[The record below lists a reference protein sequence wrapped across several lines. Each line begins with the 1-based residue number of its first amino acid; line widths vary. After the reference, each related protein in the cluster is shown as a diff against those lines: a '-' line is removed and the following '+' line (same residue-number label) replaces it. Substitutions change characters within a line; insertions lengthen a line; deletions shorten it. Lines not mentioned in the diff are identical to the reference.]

1 MNHHGRKQ
9 AAARFFARFDSLAL
23 VALYGTKF
31 RHSER
36 GPMNANA
43 TSANKIKGPA
53 YRVQVIDR
61 ALSVLE
67 VLADEGQPL
76 SLVKLSKS
84 LDLPKSTT
92 MRLLMV
98 LEGHR
103 FVQKNAES
111 GLYRLGLKLFEL
123 GSKAVAQFDLTER
136 AQPHLERMVS
146 RTGET
151 AYLGVLDGGEAMV
164 LERVES
170 SRAVRVP
177 TSVGWRHPAHST
189 AVGKVLLA
197 FTPESKL
204 TAVLGK
210 GRLQSYTPKTITSV
224 ARLREELQRV
234 RERRFALDDEETEDG
249 LRCIAAAV
257 REHSGQV
264 GAALGIIGPA
274 YRIPDDAVATL
285 AAIVIGAADKLSA
298 ELGYRVA
305 EPRASRRDGGLERQ

>member
-1 MNHHGRKQ
+1 M
-9 AAARFFARFDSLAL
+9 RFDVLAL
-23 VALYGTKF
+23 VTLYGTKF
-31 RHSER
+31 RQLER
-36 GPMNANA
+36 GEMNADA
-43 TSANKIKGPA
+43 TSANKIKGSA

-136 AQPHLERMVS
+136 VRPHLERLVS
-146 RTGET
+146 LTGET
-151 AYLGVLDGGEAMV
+151 AYLSVLDGGEALVM
-164 LERVES
+164 ERVES

-197 FTPESKL
+197 FVPESKL

-210 GRLQSYTPKTITSV
+210 GRLRAYTRKTVTSV
-224 ARLREELQRV
+224 AHLREELQRV
-234 RERRFALDDEETEDG
+234 REHGFALDDEETEDG

-264 GAALGIIGPA
+264 TAALGVLGPA
-274 YRIPDDAVATL
+274 YRIPDDAVAML
-285 AAIVIGAADKLSA
+285 AATVISAADKLSA

-305 EPRASRRDGGLERQ
+305 EPRATRRDVSLDR

>member
-1 MNHHGRKQ
+1 
-9 AAARFFARFDSLAL
+9 
-23 VALYGTKF
+23 
-31 RHSER
+31 
-36 GPMNANA
+36 MNANGA
-43 TSANKIKGPA
+43 SANKLKGPA

-76 SLVKLSKS
+76 SLVKLSKI

-103 FVQKNAES
+103 FVQKSAES

-136 AQPHLERMVS
+136 VRPHLERLVS

-151 AYLGVLDGGEAMV
+151 AYLSVLDGGEALV

-197 FTPESKL
+197 FAPESKL
-204 TAVLGK
+204 MAVLGK
-210 GRLQSYTPKTITSV
+210 GRLRAYTRKTITSI
-224 ARLREELQRV
+224 ARLRGELQRV
-234 RERRFALDDEETEDG
+234 REHGFALDDEETEDG

-264 GAALGIIGPA
+264 TAALGILGPA
-274 YRIPDDAVATL
+274 YRIPDDSVAIL
-285 AAIVIGAADKLSA
+285 AATVISAADKLSA
-298 ELGYRVA
+298 ELGYRLA
-305 EPRASRRDGGLERQ
+305 EPRAARRDISQEVGQDR

>member
-1 MNHHGRKQ
+1 
-9 AAARFFARFDSLAL
+9 
-23 VALYGTKF
+23 
-31 RHSER
+31 
-36 GPMNANA
+36 MNANGA
-43 TSANKIKGPA
+43 SANKLKGPA

-61 ALSVLE
+61 ALGVLE
-67 VLADEGQPL
+67 VLAEEGQPL

-84 LDLPKSTT
+84 LQLPKSTT

-103 FVQKNAES
+103 FVQKSAES
-111 GLYRLGLKLFEL
+111 GLYSLGLKLFEL
-123 GSKAVAQFDLTER
+123 GSKAAAQFDLTER
-136 AQPHLERMVS
+136 ARPYLERMVS

-151 AYLGVLDGGEAMV
+151 AYLSVLDGGEALV

-197 FTPESKL
+197 FAPEGKL
-204 TAVLGK
+204 AAVLGK
-210 GRLQSYTPKTITSV
+210 GRLRAYTRKTITSV
-224 ARLREELQRV
+224 ARLRAELQRV
-234 RERRFALDDEETEDG
+234 REQGVALDDEETEDG

-264 GAALGIIGPA
+264 TAALGILGPA

-285 AAIVIGAADKLSA
+285 AATVVSAADKLSA
-298 ELGYRVA
+298 ELGYRAV
-305 EPRASRRDGGLERQ
+305 ESRAARRELSLDR

>member
-1 MNHHGRKQ
+1 MVRSS
-9 AAARFFARFDSLAL
+9 ASW
-23 VALYGTKF
+23 
-31 RHSER
+31 
-36 GPMNANA
+36 NAV
-43 TSANKIKGPA
+43 TSAIEMSVNKAKAKGPS

-67 VLADEGQPL
+67 MLAAEGQPL
-76 SLVKLSKS
+76 SLVKLSKK
-84 LDLPKSTT
+84 LGLPKSTT

-103 FVQKNAES
+103 FVQKSAES

-123 GSKAVAQFDLTER
+123 GSKAVAQFDLSER
-136 AQPHLERMVS
+136 ARPHLERLVS

-151 AYLGVLDGGEAMV
+151 AYLSVLDGGEALV

-177 TSVGWRHPAHST
+177 ASVGWRNPAHCT

-197 FTPESKL
+197 SMPEGKL
-204 TAVLGK
+204 TAVVGK
-210 GRLQSYTPKTITSV
+210 ARLSAYTQNTITSL

-234 RERRFALDDEETEDG
+234 REHGFALDDEETEDG
-249 LRCIAAAV
+249 LRCVAAAV
-257 REHSGQV
+257 REHSGRV
-264 GAALGIIGPA
+264 AAALGILGPA
-274 YRIPDDAVATL
+274 FRIPDESVAML
-285 AAIVIGAADKLSA
+285 AATVISAADELSA

-305 EPRASRRDGGLERQ
+305 ATRAAEPYASLDR

>member
-1 MNHHGRKQ
+1 
-9 AAARFFARFDSLAL
+9 
-23 VALYGTKF
+23 
-31 RHSER
+31 
-36 GPMNANA
+36 
-43 TSANKIKGPA
+43 
-53 YRVQVIDR
+53 
-61 ALSVLE
+61 
-67 VLADEGQPL
+67 
-76 SLVKLSKS
+76 
-84 LDLPKSTT
+84 

-151 AYLGVLDGGEAMV
+151 AYLGVLDGGEALV

-210 GRLQSYTPKTITSV
+210 GRLQGYTPKTITSV
-224 ARLREELQRV
+224 ARLREELR
-234 RERRFALDDEETEDG
+234 
-249 LRCIAAAV
+249 AAPFT
-257 REHSGQV
+257 
-264 GAALGIIGPA
+264 AALHGTLGGL
-274 YRIPDDAVATL
+274 L
-285 AAIVIGAADKLSA
+285 AALELATGGVVITGGTLDPAQQA
-298 ELGYRVA
+298 
-305 EPRASRRDGGLERQ
+305 PR

>member
-1 MNHHGRKQ
+1 
-9 AAARFFARFDSLAL
+9 
-23 VALYGTKF
+23 
-31 RHSER
+31 
-36 GPMNANA
+36 MNANPM
-43 TSANKIKGPA
+43 SANQVKEPS

-61 ALSVLE
+61 ALGVLE
-67 VLADEGQPL
+67 VLAGEGQPM
-76 SLVKLSKS
+76 SLVKLSKR
-84 LDLPKSTT
+84 LGLPKSTT

-103 FVQKNAES
+103 FVEKSAES

-136 AQPHLERMVS
+136 ARPHLERLVS

-151 AYLGVLDGGEAMV
+151 AYLSVLDGAEALV

-177 TSVGWRHPAHST
+177 ASVGWRNPAHCT

-197 FTPESKL
+197 HTPESRL

-210 GRLQSYTPKTITSV
+210 ARLRAYTQNTITSV
-224 ARLREELQRV
+224 AQLREELRRV
-234 RERRFALDDEETEDG
+234 RERGFALDDEETEDG

-257 REHSGQV
+257 QEHSGRV
-264 GAALGIIGPA
+264 AAALGILGPA
-274 YRIPDDAVATL
+274 YRIPDGSVATL
-285 AAIVIGAADKLSA
+285 AATVIGAAHKLSA
-298 ELGYRVA
+298 DLGYRAA
-305 EPRASRRDGGLERQ
+305 EPRAARQYVGLDG

>member
-1 MNHHGRKQ
+1 
-9 AAARFFARFDSLAL
+9 
-23 VALYGTKF
+23 
-31 RHSER
+31 
-36 GPMNANA
+36 MNANA
-43 TSANKIKGPA
+43 TSVNKIKGPA
-53 YRVQVIDR
+53 YHVRVIDR

-67 VLADEGQPL
+67 VLADKGQPL
-76 SLVKLSKS
+76 SLVRLSKS

-103 FVQKNAES
+103 FVQKSAES

-136 AQPHLERMVS
+136 ARPYLERLVS
-146 RTGET
+146 GTGET
-151 AYLGVLDGGEAMV
+151 AYLSVLDGGEALV

-197 FTPESKL
+197 FTQESKL

-210 GRLQSYTPKTITSV
+210 GRLQRYTRKTITSIS
-224 ARLREELQRV
+224 RLREELQRV
-234 RERRFALDDEETEDG
+234 RERGFALDDEETEDG

-257 REHSGQV
+257 REHTGQTI
-264 GAALGIIGPA
+264 AALGIIGPA
-274 YRIPDDAVATL
+274 YRIPDDGVATL
-285 AAIVIGAADKLSA
+285 AATVISAADKLSA

-305 EPRASRRDGGLERQ
+305 EPGAPRLDCR

>member
-1 MNHHGRKQ
+1 
-9 AAARFFARFDSLAL
+9 
-23 VALYGTKF
+23 
-31 RHSER
+31 
-36 GPMNANA
+36 MNANGA
-43 TSANKIKGPA
+43 SANKLSGPA

-67 VLADEGQPL
+67 VLAEEGRPL

-103 FVQKNAES
+103 FVQKSAES
-111 GLYRLGLKLFEL
+111 GLYSLGLKLFEL
-123 GSKAVAQFDLTER
+123 GSKAAAQFDLTER
-136 AQPHLERMVS
+136 ARPHLERMVS

-151 AYLGVLDGGEAMV
+151 AYLSVLDGGEALV

-177 TSVGWRHPAHST
+177 TNVGWRHPAHSA

-197 FTPESKL
+197 FAPESKL
-204 TAVLGK
+204 ASALGK
-210 GRLQSYTPKTITSV
+210 GSLRGYTRKTITSV
-224 ARLREELQRV
+224 VHLREELQRV
-234 RERRFALDDEETEDG
+234 REQGFALDDEETEDG

-264 GAALGIIGPA
+264 TAALGIVGPA
-274 YRIPDDAVATL
+274 YRIPDEAVTTVAAT
-285 AAIVIGAADKLSA
+285 VIGAADKLSA
-298 ELGYRVA
+298 ELGYRVT
-305 EPRASRRDGGLERQ
+305 ESRAARREVSRDVGQDR

>member
-1 MNHHGRKQ
+1 
-9 AAARFFARFDSLAL
+9 
-23 VALYGTKF
+23 
-31 RHSER
+31 
-36 GPMNANA
+36 MNANE
-43 TSANKIKGPA
+43 TSANKIKGPS

-103 FVQKNAES
+103 FVEKSAES

-136 AQPHLERMVS
+136 ARPHLERLVS
-146 RTGET
+146 CTGET
-151 AYLGVLDGGEAMV
+151 AYLSVLDGGEALV

-177 TSVGWRHPAHST
+177 TSVGWRTS
-189 AVGKVLLA
+189 GA
-197 FTPESKL
+197 FHRGGQGSAGVYAGEQTD
-204 TAVLGK
+204 
-210 GRLQSYTPKTITSV
+210 GRARQRPVAKPTREKTITSI

-234 RERRFALDDEETEDG
+234 RERGFALDDEETEDG

-264 GAALGIIGPA
+264 TAALGILGPA
-274 YRIPDDAVATL
+274 YRIPDDSVATL
-285 AAIVIGAADKLSA
+285 AATVIGAADKLSA
-298 ELGYRVA
+298 ELGCRVA
-305 EPRASRRDGGLERQ
+305 EPGAARLDCR

>member
-1 MNHHGRKQ
+1 
-9 AAARFFARFDSLAL
+9 
-23 VALYGTKF
+23 
-31 RHSER
+31 
-36 GPMNANA
+36 MNANGA
-43 TSANKIKGPA
+43 SANKLKGPA

-67 VLADEGQPL
+67 VLADERRPL

-84 LDLPKSTT
+84 LGLPKSTT

-103 FVQKNAES
+103 FVQKSAES

-123 GSKAVAQFDLTER
+123 GSKAIAQFDLTER
-136 AQPHLERMVS
+136 ARPCLERLVS

-151 AYLGVLDGGEAMV
+151 AYLSVLDGGEELV
-164 LERVES
+164 LERVEC

-177 TSVGWRHPAHST
+177 TSVGRRHPAHST

-210 GRLQSYTPKTITSV
+210 GRLQAYTRKTITSV

-234 RERRFALDDEETEDG
+234 REQRFALDDEETEDG

-264 GAALGIIGPA
+264 HAALGVLGPA
-274 YRIPDDAVATL
+274 YRIPDGSVAML
-285 AAIVIGAADKLSA
+285 AATVISEAEMLSA

-305 EPRASRRDGGLERQ
+305 EPRAASRDVSQDR